1 MFLDEQIFT
10 IKGKYH
16 SVGTVPKIQST
27 NLRNRGK
34 IDTLMQI
41 HDRSRSWLGASNLV
55 QYTLVY
61 VK

>member
-1 MFLDEQIFT
+1 MFLDEPIFT

-34 IDTLMQI
+34 IDTLIMQI
-41 HDRSRSWLGASNLV
+41 HDRSRSWLGQAI
-55 QYTLVY
+55 
-61 VK
+61 